1 MSDLDRACS
10 SISSPSWVLSEAY
23 PGIADVVFRVGK
35 DKVAVSEN
43 TNGIDLGSALGKRF
57 QPLAK
62 SRQAICDAQVVL
74 NIFVGIDA
82 REWAAVTRL
91 KTL

>member
-1 MSDLDRACS
+1 M
-10 SISSPSWVLSEAY
+10 
-23 PGIADVVFRVGK
+23 GK
-35 DKVAVSEN
+35 DKVAILEG

-62 SRQAICDAQVVL
+62 SPQAICDAQVVL
-74 NIFVGIDA
+74 NISIGIDG